1 VAEDVLSEDYST
13 WYSCIKTHTSNDS
26 TKPGSGASWTT
37 YWKLME
43 EPDFTKTYVNK
54 LEDIK
59 LNLWVFG
66 DEQDHNYYYIKLYST
81 STQLVLEYTREVSP
95 SIPYFYDYTP
105 EPASTVYVD
114 YTIFYNPAGE
124 EFNLL

>member
-1 VAEDVLSEDYST
+1 
-13 WYSCIKTHTSNDS
+13 
-26 TKPGSGASWTT
+26 
-37 YWKLME
+37 ME

-81 STQLVLEYTREVSP
+81 STQLVLEYTRKVSP